1 MLFSLE
7 TIDRIM
13 SLSLKAQ
20 AILVTSACSC
30 LVVGI
35 VITSPLSSFIP
46 QAQAQSRR
54 VRYIPPSNL
63 DAPQTSGA
71 GASRSAIVLIAILPD
86 LQIDKSPVPQ
96 TISERPTIYFL
107 TPKHRGSVTFRL
119 RDDKATTPNK
129 FIYEKKFEINND
141 AGIIA
146 FKLPDDAPTLEV
158 DKIYTWQFT
167 VQTLYSSK
175 FVNGAIRRVL
185 PTRKLTSQLSQM
197 SNPIDRATLFAQESL
212 WFETVAT
219 LAEAQRTVPKNS
231 AVSDEWVEL
240 LKSAKLDRVLPYSFV
255 SQK

>member
-1 MLFSLE
+1 MLISLE

-107 TPKHRGSVTFRL
+107 TPKHRGSVT
-119 RDDKATTPNK
+119 
-129 FIYEKKFEINND
+129 I
-141 AGIIA
+141 
-146 FKLPDDAPTLEV
+146 KLPH
-158 DKIYTWQFT
+158 
-167 VQTLYSSK
+167 
-175 FVNGAIRRVL
+175 
-185 PTRKLTSQLSQM
+185 
-197 SNPIDRATLFAQESL
+197 PINSFMKRNLKSIMMQESL
-212 WFETVAT
+212 LSSSPMT
-219 LAEAQRTVPKNS
+219 LQP
-231 AVSDEWVEL
+231 
-240 LKSAKLDRVLPYSFV
+240 
-255 SQK
+255 